1 MRKILVILS
10 VILLGFV
17 MSCEKDITKLYTT
30 HLVGEWQVEEV
41 HWYKVVD
48 GESVEIEPERM
59 PTVQLNPKHRL
70 IITQDKIGYV
80 INGIRMYNSQYAL
93 IKGVIYTNNLPD
105 YIILEYSKNGMTLKI
120 QDHSTSSNYY
130 ILHYRR
136 LSSKVY

>member
-1 MRKILVILS
+1 
-10 VILLGFV
+10 
-17 MSCEKDITKLYTT
+17 
-30 HLVGEWQVEEV
+30 V

-59 PTVQLNPKHRL
+59 TTVQLNPKHRL

-93 IKGVIYTNNLPD
+93 INGVIYTNNLPD